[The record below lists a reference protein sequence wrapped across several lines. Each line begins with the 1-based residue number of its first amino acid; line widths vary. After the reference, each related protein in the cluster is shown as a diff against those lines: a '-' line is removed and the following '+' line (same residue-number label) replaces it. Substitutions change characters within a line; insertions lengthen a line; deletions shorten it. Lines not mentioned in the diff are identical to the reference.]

1 MPTIQV
7 EAHLSTQELF
17 VAIEQLSLSE
27 LESILDKANILR
39 ASRIA
44 SILSQSETTLLQKIN
59 QPLPETIMLR
69 FAALRKQQ
77 ENEPLTPEAE
87 AELVDLINQI
97 ETAEAER
104 IQNLAEL
111 AQLRGQS
118 LVELMDELEI
128 KPRTDA

>member
-17 VAIEQLSLSE
+17 VAIEQLSLPE
-27 LESILDKANILR
+27 LESILDKANLLR

-44 SILSQSETTLLQKIN
+44 PILSQSETALLQKIN
-59 QPLPETIMLR
+59 QPLPETVLLR

-77 ENEPLTPEAE
+77 ENEPLTLEAE
-87 AELVDLINQI
+87 TELVDLINQI